1 VAGKNYAIR
10 TTQYETMKM
19 KKTARHIDDD
29 NAAQAGLVHTVRRPE
44 GDGPFRTAVLLHGRN
59 GNEEV
64 MWVFA
69 HTLPDDL
76 LLVAPRAIKN
86 GDDGQGYSWHPH
98 DPKTWPT
105 MAEFEEAVAALEKFI
120 AALPDLYEA
129 DLSQLYLMG
138 FSQGAALGL
147 STMMKNPELAQGLAA
162 LVGFLPLEHDALV
175 AERPLTERPIFMAA
189 GMEDE
194 RIPLNLARRSAKAIR
209 QAGADLTYN
218 EYDTGHRINRQG
230 MRDLSVWWNEQL
242 KA

>member
-1 VAGKNYAIR
+1 VAGKSYAIR
-10 TTQYETMKM
+10 TTHYETMKT
-19 KKTARHIDDD
+19 KKPTRHIDDD
-29 NAAQAGLVHTVRRPE
+29 NAARAGLIHTVRRPE
-44 GDGPFRTAVLLHGRN
+44 GDGPFPTVVLLHGRN

-86 GDDGQGYSWHPH
+86 GDNGQDYSWHPH

-105 MAEFEEAVAALEKFI
+105 MAEFEEAVVALEEFI
-120 AALPDLYEA
+120 AALADLYQA

-147 STMMKNPELAQGLAA
+147 SAMTKNPELAQGLAA
-162 LVGFLPLEHDALV
+162 LVGFLPLNHESLV
-175 AERPLTERPIFMAA
+175 AQRPLTERPIFMAV
-189 GMEDE
+189 GTKDE
-194 RIPLNLARRSAKAIR
+194 RIPLDLARSSAKAIR

-230 MRDLSVWWNEQL
+230 MRDLSVWWNKQL